1 MVKLLTMSVWG
12 DDPRY
17 IIGARQQ
24 TRLASQFYPDFT
36 VRIYTDDAEKF
47 KVLLPWY
54 DVEIH
59 ERQDSNGVFW
69 RFEPMFES
77 EDNIVLVRDSDGRIT
92 KREARAVNEW
102 LDSDKTFH
110 TFRDHESHLEYPII
124 ACAFGYKGKLPKQ
137 QLDEMLAIKNQ
148 PFYYTN
154 DQVYLRDS
162 VWPIVKDNSMIHQ
175 YDQPGWFNE
184 SREKLRNRF
193 SFCGNGYD
201 QHDMPLYPP
210 TLKECTGF
218 DPSNVNVKYKFD
230 KGILIDEN
238 IHNSTYA

>member
-210 TLKECTGF
+210 TLKECSGF
-218 DPSNVNVKYKFD
+218 DPSNVNEKYKFD

>member
-12 DDPRY
+12 DNPRY
-17 IIGARQQ
+17 IIGAGQQ

-36 VRIYTDDAEKF
+36 VRIYTDNAEKF
-47 KVLLPWY
+47 KSLLPWY

-59 ERQDSNGVFW
+59 ERKDDNGVFW

-137 QLDEMLAIKNQ
+137 QLDEMLVIKSQ

-162 VWPIVKDNSMIHQ
+162 VWPIVKEDSMIHQ

>member
-12 DDPRY
+12 NDPRY

-210 TLKECTGF
+210 TLKECSGF
-218 DPSNVNVKYKFD
+218 DPSNVNEKYKFD

>member
-77 EDNIVLVRDSDGRIT
+77 ENNIVLVRDSDGRIT

-175 YDQPGWFNE
+175 YDQPGWFND
-184 SREKLRNRF
+184 SREKLINRF

-201 QHDMPLYPP
+201 QYDMPLYPP
-210 TLKECTGF
+210 TLKECSNF
-218 DPSNVNVKYKFD
+218 DPSNVNEKYKFD

-238 IHNSTYA
+238 FHNSTHA

>member
-12 DDPRY
+12 DNPRY
-17 IIGARQQ
+17 IIGAGQQ

-36 VRIYTDDAEKF
+36 VRIYTDNAEKF
-47 KVLLPWY
+47 KSLLPWY

-59 ERQDSNGVFW
+59 ERKDDNGVFW

-137 QLDEMLAIKNQ
+137 QLDEMLAIKSQ

-154 DQVYLRDS
+154 DQVYLRDC

-210 TLKECTGF
+210 TLKECSGF
-218 DPSNVNVKYKFD
+218 DPSNVNEKYKFD